1 MKSKPTIG
9 FVITCHYSD
18 DIRPDGQRFLDRLL
32 TSIDRYVESNHK
44 IYIIDNGS
52 DKELK
57 YTNSDKIHYTK
68 ITDQFELGLTGAWNI
83 GLDLAAKDNCDIIIQ
98 CNDDLW
104 FNQTINIFIDTIIE
118 SDNEDIVYC
127 PMTNGVLTPPQ
138 LSNGPGIGT
147 MKLNC
152 KGWGSVPN
160 GFFFGFTNNHYNKY
174 KFEEN
179 KYFNVNNK
187 HNNNDGKWGGQEGQF
202 IESADKGLYGLLI
215 KECFVH
221 HDKLR
226 SWKEGKK
233 RDDRKSK

>member
-104 FNQTINIFIDTIIE
+104 FNQTINIFIDTI
-118 SDNEDIVYC
+118 
-127 PMTNGVLTPPQ
+127 
-138 LSNGPGIGT
+138 
-147 MKLNC
+147 
-152 KGWGSVPN
+152 
-160 GFFFGFTNNHYNKY
+160 
-174 KFEEN
+174 
-179 KYFNVNNK
+179 
-187 HNNNDGKWGGQEGQF
+187 NNDSSFMECMDKF
-202 IESADKGLYGLLI
+202 IKTVLI
-215 KECFVH
+215 LF
-221 HDKLR
+221 LILNFLI
-226 SWKEGKK
+226 S
-233 RDDRKSK
+233 